1 MIAWRVA
8 ISLLIVVALLPEFP
22 RYAAERRL
30 YQVSAV
36 LQAVF
41 TRPREVP
48 DPGRVVAWAASTAV
62 GASDSL
68 PGDWRPL
75 NLAGSAW
82 LLARRPE
89 EALDRYR
96 EALVL
101 GERPEIV
108 VNLGRA
114 YASLGRD
121 DQATAAFV
129 RAAWVSPGVMATL
142 PRTSQAA
149 VRREVDALERSL
161 ASGRLAAPP
170 VLPP

>member
-8 ISLLIVVALLPEFP
+8 IALVIVAALLPEFP

-36 LQAVF
+36 LQAVLL
-41 TRPREVP
+41 RSRDVP
-48 DPGRVVAWAASTAV
+48 DPGRVVAWAATTALSAS
-62 GASDSL
+62 GAL

-82 LLARRPE
+82 LLAGRAEP
-89 EALDRYR
+89 ALDRYR
-96 EALVL
+96 EALAL

-114 YASLGRD
+114 YASLGRGD
-121 DQATAAFV
+121 RATSAFV
-129 RAAWVSPGVMATL
+129 RAAWVSPGLRSTL
-142 PRTSQAA
+142 PKATQAA
-149 VRREVDALERSL
+149 VRAEVDALEASL

-170 VLPP
+170 PLPP